1 MLHQLKIFILLLL
14 GGILCSAKAFAF
26 FPIPVPLIGTDV
38 ANNTMDLG
46 ENLNAIGEQVEQ
58 VQTTIEKTREEIKSG
73 SFGFDAIKGY
83 TESLKAMDIKKMVP
97 ELKLPKQLAPLI
109 NKADAAA
116 AAANALYAN
125 TYSEKGN
132 HMEQAK
138 INNRKRTELLQMNV
152 AAMYAHALAAR
163 VHLAKERELPEVS
176 LENKNTRE
184 LIQAN
189 RALSEKM
196 AKRWNDILF
205 MESQITEYRS
215 TQILTGFVLTA
226 QQAAERGITEDKNDT
241 TEGEGK

>member
-116 AAANALYAN
+116 AAAVWAPGC
-125 TYSEKGN
+125 T
-132 HMEQAK
+132 
-138 INNRKRTELLQMNV
+138 
-152 AAMYAHALAAR
+152 
-163 VHLAKERELPEVS
+163 
-176 LENKNTRE
+176 
-184 LIQAN
+184 
-189 RALSEKM
+189 
-196 AKRWNDILF
+196 
-205 MESQITEYRS
+205 
-215 TQILTGFVLTA
+215 
-226 QQAAERGITEDKNDT
+226 
-241 TEGEGK
+241 